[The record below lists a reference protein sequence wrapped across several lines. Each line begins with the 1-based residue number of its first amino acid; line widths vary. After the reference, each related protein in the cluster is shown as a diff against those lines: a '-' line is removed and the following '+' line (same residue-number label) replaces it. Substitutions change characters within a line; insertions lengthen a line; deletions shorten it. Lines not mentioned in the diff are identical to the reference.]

1 MNRQLLLA
9 LLCSLLLGLP
19 ACASRLAEP
28 SDGVLA
34 PSQETDARQRAR
46 LRLELAL
53 GYFDN
58 GQTTVALDEVG
69 LALAADPGYVPAHV
83 LRGVVHMRLNNDA
96 LAEASFRHALQLHPR
111 DPDALHNLG
120 GLLCQQ
126 GHHAEGI
133 DFFARA
139 LAVPA
144 YAAQARTWM
153 AQGLCQLRMGR
164 FAEAE
169 HSLRRSHE
177 LDAAHPVAAYNLAAL
192 LHRRGEDQQAR
203 SYIQPLNNSNL
214 ANAQTLW
221 LGVRVERRL
230 RNTVT
235 VDQLAQQLGQRYPQS
250 PEWALYQR
258 GAFDE

>member
-1 MNRQLLLA
+1 
-9 LLCSLLLGLP
+9 
-19 ACASRLAEP
+19 
-28 SDGVLA
+28 
-34 PSQETDARQRAR
+34 
-46 LRLELAL
+46 
-53 GYFDN
+53 
-58 GQTTVALDEVG
+58 
-69 LALAADPGYVPAHV
+69 
-83 LRGVVHMRLNNDA
+83 VHMRLNNDA
-96 LAEASFRHALQLHPR
+96 LAEASFRRALQLRPR

-120 GLLCQQ
+120 GLLCQH
-126 GHHAEGI
+126 GRHAEGI
-133 DFFARA
+133 GFLTQA

-153 AQGLCQLRMGR
+153 AQGLCQLRLGQW
-164 FAEAE
+164 EQAE

-177 LDAAHPVAAYNLAAL
+177 LDATHPVAAYNLAAL

-203 SYIQPLNNSNL
+203 SYIQALNNSNL

-230 RNTVT
+230 RNTAT